1 MVICNVTLSVCN
13 LLSEIYSCW
22 FIIKAAS
29 SVVSTGSKKL
39 QLILVFMYNAKV
51 LIAGD
56 SSEDVLYIEKKL
68 QEFQVQ
74 VIHADSTKDVMK
86 KTNEQDIAVV
96 VLDICD
102 SDDTGYEVIESMQ
115 SRNTSKL
122 IPIILISDEVKA
134 DKLMKWGSG
143 NGMVDFLSKPVR
155 HRLLVSKINVF
166 LELYSRRK
174 KLETEVEKRRQ
185 SEYNLKK
192 TERRLIE
199 AKHKAEESDRLKSTF
214 LANMS
219 HEIRTPMNSII
230 GFANLL
236 GNDELSHDEKE
247 EYINYIRNSSRTLL
261 NLIDDII
268 DIAKIEAG
276 QLSINPGAVP
286 IRSTLKEIQTL
297 FQKEL
302 INRGKSNLEFK
313 LNLPDREKEEYVFA
327 DESRLRQVLSNII
340 NNAIKFTSDGF
351 IEIGY
356 YQIPNAREVMFFVRD
371 SGIGI
376 PEDKL
381 DVIFN
386 RFAQVKDERIEKNEG
401 TGLGLSISK
410 RIIEL
415 LGGEIAVESVVG
427 EGSYFYF
434 TLKLVPDVL
443 EMELS
448 RQEPKRKKAI
458 SSAELNLKNKTIL
471 IAEDE
476 IFNFQFLKEFLRPT
490 LADVIWAKS
499 GFEAIEKV
507 RECKEINLILMDIKM
522 PELDGFEATKRI
534 KKINPDIP
542 IFAQTAYA
550 MAGDRKINKNAGFN
564 EYLTKPIKTSELLKL
579 LIKYI
584 PVNKETNKV

>member
-1 MVICNVTLSVCN
+1 
-13 LLSEIYSCW
+13 
-22 FIIKAAS
+22 
-29 SVVSTGSKKL
+29 
-39 QLILVFMYNAKV
+39 MYNAKV

-56 SSEDVLYIEKKL
+56 SSEDVLSIEKKL

-74 VIHADSTKDVMK
+74 VIHAYSIKDVMR
-86 KTNEQDIAVV
+86 KTTEQDIAIAI
-96 VLDICD
+96 LDVSA
-102 SDDTGYEVIESMQ
+102 SDELGYEMIDTLQ
-115 SRNTSKL
+115 SSNPSKL
-122 IPIILISDEVKA
+122 IPVILISDEDKA
-134 DKLMKWGSG
+134 DELMKWGLG
-143 NGMVDFLSKPVR
+143 KGMVDFLSKPVR

-166 LELYSRRK
+166 LELFSRRK

-199 AKHKAEESDRLKSTF
+199 AKRKAEESDRLKSTF

-236 GNDELSHDEKE
+236 GNDDLSQEEKE

-276 QLSINPGAVP
+276 QLSMNPDAVP
-286 IRSTLKEIQTL
+286 IRSTFKELQAL

-302 INRGKSNLEFK
+302 LNRGKGNLELK

-327 DESRLRQVLSNII
+327 DDSRLRQVLSNII
-340 NNAIKFTSDGF
+340 NNAIKFTSKGF

-356 YQIPNAREVMFFVRD
+356 YQIPNAREIMFFVRD
-371 SGIGI
+371 TGIGI

-381 DVIFN
+381 EVIFN
-386 RFAQVKDERIEKNEG
+386 RFEQVKDERIEKNEG

-434 TLKLVPDVL
+434 TLKLVPNEL
-443 EMELS
+443 ETELAN
-448 RQEPKRKKAI
+448 QEANRTKAI
-458 SSAELNLKNKTIL
+458 SSAELNLKDKTIL

-490 LADVIWAKS
+490 MADVIWAKS

-507 RECKEINLILMDIKM
+507 KEYKDIDLILMDIKM
-522 PELDGFEATKRI
+522 PELDGYEATKRI

-550 MAGDRKINKNAGFN
+550 MAGDKKTNKNAGFN

-584 PVNKETNKV
+584 PVKKEANKV

>member
-1 MVICNVTLSVCN
+1 
-13 LLSEIYSCW
+13 
-22 FIIKAAS
+22 
-29 SVVSTGSKKL
+29 
-39 QLILVFMYNAKV
+39 MYNAKV

-56 SSEDVLYIEKKL
+56 SSEDVLSIEKKL

-74 VIHADSTKDVMK
+74 VIHAYSIKDVMR
-86 KTNEQDIAVV
+86 KTTEQDIAIAI
-96 VLDICD
+96 LDVSA
-102 SDDTGYEVIESMQ
+102 SDKLDYEMIDTLQ
-115 SRNTSKL
+115 SSNPSKL
-122 IPIILISDEVKA
+122 IPVILISDEDKA
-134 DKLMKWGSG
+134 DELMKWGLG
-143 NGMVDFLSKPVR
+143 KGMVDFLSKPVR

-166 LELYSRRK
+166 LELFSRRK

-199 AKHKAEESDRLKSTF
+199 AKRKAEESDRLKSTF

-236 GNDELSHDEKE
+236 GNDDLSQEEKE

-276 QLSINPGAVP
+276 QLSMNPDAVP
-286 IRSTLKEIQTL
+286 IRSTFKELQAL

-302 INRGKSNLEFK
+302 LNRGKGNLELK

-327 DESRLRQVLSNII
+327 DDSRLRQVLSNII
-340 NNAIKFTSDGF
+340 NNAIKFTSKGF

-356 YQIPNAREVMFFVRD
+356 YQIPNAREIMFFVRD
-371 SGIGI
+371 TGIGI

-381 DVIFN
+381 EVIFN
-386 RFAQVKDERIEKNEG
+386 RFEQVKDERIEKNEG

-434 TLKLVPDVL
+434 TLKLVPNEL
-443 EMELS
+443 ETELANQDAN
-448 RQEPKRKKAI
+448 RTKAI
-458 SSAELNLKNKTIL
+458 SSAELNLKDKTIL

-490 LADVIWAKS
+490 MANVIWAKS

-507 RECKEINLILMDIKM
+507 KEYKDIDLILMDIKM
-522 PELDGFEATKRI
+522 PELDGYEATKRI

-550 MAGDRKINKNAGFN
+550 MAGDKKTNKNAGFN

-584 PVNKETNKV
+584 PVKKEANKV

>member
-1 MVICNVTLSVCN
+1 MC
-13 LLSEIYSCW
+13 
-22 FIIKAAS
+22 
-29 SVVSTGSKKL
+29 
-39 QLILVFMYNAKV
+39 NAKV

-56 SSEDVLYIEKKL
+56 SSEDVLSIEKKL

-74 VIHADSTKDVMK
+74 VIHAYSIKDVMR
-86 KTNEQDIAVV
+86 KTTEQDIAIAI
-96 VLDICD
+96 LDVSA
-102 SDDTGYEVIESMQ
+102 SDELGYEMIDTLQ
-115 SRNTSKL
+115 SSNPSKL
-122 IPIILISDEVKA
+122 IPVILISDEDKA
-134 DKLMKWGSG
+134 DELMKWGLG
-143 NGMVDFLSKPVR
+143 KGMVDFLSKPVR

-166 LELYSRRK
+166 LELFSRRK

-199 AKHKAEESDRLKSTF
+199 AKRKAEESDRLKSTF

-236 GNDELSHDEKE
+236 GNDDLSQEEKE

-276 QLSINPGAVP
+276 QLSMNPDAVP
-286 IRSTLKEIQTL
+286 IRSTFKELQAL

-302 INRGKSNLEFK
+302 LNRGKGNLELK

-327 DESRLRQVLSNII
+327 DDSRLRQVLSNII
-340 NNAIKFTSDGF
+340 NNAIKFTSKGF

-356 YQIPNAREVMFFVRD
+356 YQIPNAREIMFFVRD
-371 SGIGI
+371 TGIGI

-381 DVIFN
+381 EVIFN
-386 RFAQVKDERIEKNEG
+386 RFEQVKDERIEKNEG

-434 TLKLVPDVL
+434 TLKLVPNEL
-443 EMELS
+443 ETELAN
-448 RQEPKRKKAI
+448 QEANRTKAI
-458 SSAELNLKNKTIL
+458 SSAELNLKDKTIL

-490 LADVIWAKS
+490 MADVIWAKS

-507 RECKEINLILMDIKM
+507 KEYKDIDLILMDIKM
-522 PELDGFEATKRI
+522 PELDGYEATKRI

-550 MAGDRKINKNAGFN
+550 MAGDKKTNKNAGFN

-584 PVNKETNKV
+584 PVKKEANKV